1 MTTRPPL
8 PPAGWYP
15 DPSDSGQVRWFDG
28 SDWMSHSKPAPQP
41 FSATEGS
48 TADGGLTAD
57 SVHVMVFSKPSIGKR
72 GYNEDEVDDFLD
84 RVEQRIR
91 NPRAQGGLTVD
102 DVRNVAFSKPPWG
115 KRGYNEDEVDAFV
128 ALVEQQL
135 LQR

>member
-15 DPSDSGQVRWFDG
+15 DPGDSGQVRWFDG
-28 SDWMSHSKPAPQP
+28 TDWTSHCKPAPQP
-41 FSATEGS
+41 HSATEGS
-48 TADGGLTAD
+48 TVDGGLSAD
-57 SVHVMVFSKPSIGKR
+57 DVHGMAFGKPSIGKR

-91 NPRAQGGLTVD
+91 KPRAPGGLTVD

-128 ALVEQQL
+128 ALVEQRL